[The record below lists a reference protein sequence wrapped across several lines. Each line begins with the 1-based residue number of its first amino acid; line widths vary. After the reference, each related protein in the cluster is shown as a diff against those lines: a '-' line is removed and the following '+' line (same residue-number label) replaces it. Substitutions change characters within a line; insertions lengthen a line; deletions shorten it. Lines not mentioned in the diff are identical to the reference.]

1 MRTPLIAGNW
11 KLHKTSAETKE
22 LIKGII
28 EKTGDVSG
36 VDIVVAPSFTS
47 LPAASE
53 AVSGSS
59 ISLAAQN
66 VFWEEKGAFTGEI
79 SAAMLTDAG
88 CRYVIIGHSER
99 RQFFGETNETVNK
112 KINAAIAQR
121 LKPIVCVGETLDERE
136 ADKTTSVIETQ
147 LKGGFEGIGKDSF
160 AVISIAY
167 EPIWAIGTGKTAT
180 NEQAQEVHAFIRGW
194 LKSNYGNETAEKTRI
209 LYGGSVKPSNAAELM
224 SQPDVDGALVGG
236 ASLNAQDFSDIIRLS
251 VNN

>member
-99 RQFFGETNETVNK
+99 RQFFGETNE
-112 KINAAIAQR
+112 
-121 LKPIVCVGETLDERE
+121 
-136 ADKTTSVIETQ
+136 
-147 LKGGFEGIGKDSF
+147 
-160 AVISIAY
+160 
-167 EPIWAIGTGKTAT
+167 
-180 NEQAQEVHAFIRGW
+180 
-194 LKSNYGNETAEKTRI
+194 
-209 LYGGSVKPSNAAELM
+209 
-224 SQPDVDGALVGG
+224 
-236 ASLNAQDFSDIIRLS
+236 
-251 VNN
+251 